1 MKNRVVPLPS
11 QSPTS
16 RTQKPGP
23 LRHGAEAFQALFENT
38 PLPMWIY
45 DLKTLTFVAV
55 NGAAIANYGY
65 SREEFL
71 QMQITEIRPPEDLPG
86 LFSNMEDLRAK
97 WVHSGQAR
105 HRLKDGTII
114 DVEFDSHILEVPGQ
128 DAAIVVARDITERKR
143 SEERLYLLSQIVER
157 SPEMIGLGDP
167 DGHITYVNRAFLK
180 AYGYSEE
187 EILGKHFSCTIS
199 PRNSAALMAEIVKG
213 EAKNL
218 EGEGW
223 QGECLRIR
231 RDGTEFPVLL
241 SRGQIKN
248 EEGRA
253 VGTFGVSRDITERK
267 REEEDIRRLAAIVES
282 SFDAIMSTTPEG
294 IVLTWNSGAER
305 IYGYTA
311 AEIIG
316 RNIGVVVPSERQDE
330 ISGVLEKVKQGE
342 KVEQFET
349 TAVKKDGK
357 VIHIL
362 LTASPIKDSAG
373 RIVGISDIVRDISD
387 DKRMEQMFR
396 QAQKMEAVGRLAGG
410 VAHDFNNL
418 LGVIIGY
425 TETLLDRIGHNA
437 ELRAQAEQIRKAADR
452 AAALTRQ
459 LLAFSRQQVLEPKIL
474 NLDTVVGEVEK
485 MLHRLIGEDIE
496 ILTLLNS
503 SPSSVRADQGQMEQ
517 VIMNLAVNARDAMP
531 HGGKLILETSNVDVD
546 EEYALSHRPFIAGP
560 YVLLTVSDTGIGMD
574 QETKSHLFEPFFTTK
589 ELGRGTGL
597 GLATVYGVVKQSGGY
612 IWAYSELGQGSVFK
626 IYLPRID
633 QAALKIRPS
642 SDPIRILRG
651 TETVLLVEDE
661 QSLRA
666 LTRDLLE
673 RSDYTVLEASSG
685 DHALEVVQRHG
696 GTIHLLLT
704 DVVMPG
710 MNGAS
715 LAANLAPLYPEMRV
729 LFMSGYTGSFTTQI
743 GLLGAGAKVL
753 QKPFSRDAL
762 LRKLREVLELPQE
775 SKAN

>member
-1 MKNRVVPLPS
+1 MKNRMVRPA
-11 QSPTS
+11 SPTASS
-16 RTQKPGP
+16 RNKKPAP
-23 LRHGAEAFQALFENT
+23 LHLGAEAFQSLFENT

-45 DLKTLTFVAV
+45 DLKTLEFIAV
-55 NGAAIANYGY
+55 NDAAVAHYGY

-71 QMQITEIRPPEDLPG
+71 HMRITEIRPPEELPS
-86 LFSNMEDLRAK
+86 LFSNMEHQRTE

-114 DVEFDSHILEVPGQ
+114 DVEYDSHTLEVPRQ
-128 DAAIVVARDITERKR
+128 DAVIVVARDITERKR

-167 DGHITYVNRAFLK
+167 DGHITYANRAFLK
-180 AYGYSEE
+180 ALGYSEE
-187 EILGKHFSCTIS
+187 EILGKHFSCTFS
-199 PRNSAALMAEIVKG
+199 PRNPAALMAEIVKG
-213 EAKNL
+213 ETKYL

-241 SRGQIKN
+241 SRGAIKTP
-248 EEGRA
+248 EGRA

-282 SFDAIMSTTPEG
+282 SFDAIMSTTLEG
-294 IVLTWNSGAER
+294 DVLTWNSGAER
-305 IYGYTA
+305 IYGYSA

-316 RNIGVVVPSERQDE
+316 RNIGIVVPAEQHEEVSVAL
-330 ISGVLEKVKQGE
+330 GKVKQGE
-342 KVEQFET
+342 KLEQFET
-349 TAVKKDGK
+349 TAVRKDGK

-362 LTASPIKDSAG
+362 LTASPIKDASG

-387 DKRMEQMFR
+387 GKRMEQMFR

-425 TETLLDRIGHNA
+425 TETLLDRIGHEA
-437 ELRAQAEQIRKAADR
+437 ELRGQAEQIGKAANR

-459 LLAFSRQQVLEPKIL
+459 LLAFSRQQVLEAKIL
-474 NLDTVVGEVEK
+474 NLDIVVAEVEK

-503 SPSSVRADQGQMEQ
+503 SPGSVKADQGQMEQ

-531 HGGKLILETSNVDVD
+531 HGGKLIIETSNVDAS
-546 EEYALSHRPFIAGP
+546 EEYAQSHQPFLAGK
-560 YVLLTVSDTGIGMD
+560 YILLTVSDTGIGMN

-612 IWAYSELGQGSVFK
+612 IWAYSEPGQGSVFK
-626 IYLPRID
+626 IYLPRVD

-642 SDPIRILRG
+642 GESVQLLRG

-673 RSDYTVLEASSG
+673 RSDYQVLEASSG
-685 DHALEVVQRHG
+685 DHALEVAERHG
-696 GTIHLLLT
+696 GPIHLLLT

-710 MNGAS
+710 MNGAA
-715 LAANLAPLYPEMRV
+715 LAANLAPLHPEMKV
-729 LFMSGYTGSFTTQI
+729 LFMSGYTGGFATQI
-743 GLLGAGAKVL
+743 GLLAAGAKVL

-762 LRKLREVLELPQE
+762 LRKLREVLEVTEVPK
-775 SKAN
+775 SN

>member
-1 MKNRVVPLPS
+1 
-11 QSPTS
+11 
-16 RTQKPGP
+16 
-23 LRHGAEAFQALFENT
+23 
-38 PLPMWIY
+38 MWIY
-45 DLKTLTFVAV
+45 SLKTLEFIAV
-55 NGAAIANYGY
+55 NDAAVAHYGY

-71 QMQITEIRPPEDLPG
+71 RMQITEIRPPEELPR
-86 LFSNMEDLRAK
+86 LFSNMEHQRTE

-105 HRLKDGTII
+105 HRLKNGTII
-114 DVEFDSHILEVPGQ
+114 DVEYDSHTLEVPRQ
-128 DAAIVVARDITERKR
+128 DAVIVVARDITERKR

-167 DGHITYVNRAFLK
+167 DGHITYANRAFLK
-180 AYGYSEE
+180 AFGYSEE
-187 EILGKHFSCTIS
+187 EILGKHFSCTFS
-199 PRNSAALMAEIVKG
+199 PTNPAALMAEIAKG
-213 EAKNL
+213 ETKYL
-218 EGEGW
+218 EGDGW

-231 RDGTEFPVLL
+231 RDGKEFPVLL
-241 SRGQIKN
+241 SRGAIRN
-248 EEGRA
+248 LEGRA

-282 SFDAIMSTTPEG
+282 SFDAIMSTTLEG
-294 IVLTWNSGAER
+294 SVLTWNSGAER
-305 IYGYTA
+305 IYGYSA

-316 RNIGVVVPSERQDE
+316 RNIGIVVPAEQHDE
-330 ISGVLEKVKQGE
+330 VSGVLGKVKQGE
-342 KVEQFET
+342 KLEQFET
-349 TAVKKDGK
+349 TAVRKDGK

-362 LTASPIKDSAG
+362 LTASPIKDASG

-425 TETLLDRIGHNA
+425 TETLLDRIGHDA
-437 ELRAQAEQIRKAADR
+437 ELRGQAEQIGKAANR

-474 NLDTVVGEVEK
+474 NLDIVVAEVEK

-503 SPSSVRADQGQMEQ
+503 SPGSVKADQGQMEQ

-531 HGGKLILETSNVDVD
+531 QGGKLIIETSNVEAG
-546 EEYALSHRPFIAGP
+546 EEYAQSHQPFLAGW
-560 YVLLTVSDTGIGMD
+560 YILLTVSDTGTGMD

-612 IWAYSELGQGSVFK
+612 IWAYSEPGHGSVFK
-626 IYLPRID
+626 IYLPRVD
-633 QAALKIRPS
+633 QAALKIRAS
-642 SDPIRILRG
+642 GESVQLLRG

-673 RSDYTVLEASSG
+673 RSDYKVLEASSG
-685 DHALEVVQRHG
+685 DHALEVAERHG
-696 GTIHLLLT
+696 GPIHLLLT

-710 MNGAS
+710 MNGAA
-715 LAANLAPLYPEMRV
+715 LAANLAPLHPEMKV
-729 LFMSGYTGSFTTQI
+729 LFMSGYTGGFATQI
-743 GLLGAGAKVL
+743 GLLGAGATVL

-762 LRKLREVLELPQE
+762 LRKLREVLEEAEVP
-775 SKAN
+775 KTN

>member
-1 MKNRVVPLPS
+1 
-11 QSPTS
+11 
-16 RTQKPGP
+16 
-23 LRHGAEAFQALFENT
+23 
-38 PLPMWIY
+38 
-45 DLKTLTFVAV
+45 
-55 NGAAIANYGY
+55 
-65 SREEFL
+65 
-71 QMQITEIRPPEDLPG
+71 
-86 LFSNMEDLRAK
+86 
-97 WVHSGQAR
+97 
-105 HRLKDGTII
+105 
-114 DVEFDSHILEVPGQ
+114 
-128 DAAIVVARDITERKR
+128 
-143 SEERLYLLSQIVER
+143 
-157 SPEMIGLGDP
+157 
-167 DGHITYVNRAFLK
+167 
-180 AYGYSEE
+180 
-187 EILGKHFSCTIS
+187 
-199 PRNSAALMAEIVKG
+199 
-213 EAKNL
+213 
-218 EGEGW
+218 
-223 QGECLRIR
+223 
-231 RDGTEFPVLL
+231 
-241 SRGQIKN
+241 
-248 EEGRA
+248 
-253 VGTFGVSRDITERK
+253 
-267 REEEDIRRLAAIVES
+267 
-282 SFDAIMSTTPEG
+282 
-294 IVLTWNSGAER
+294 
-305 IYGYTA
+305 
-311 AEIIG
+311 
-316 RNIGVVVPSERQDE
+316 
-330 ISGVLEKVKQGE
+330 
-342 KVEQFET
+342 
-349 TAVKKDGK
+349 
-357 VIHIL
+357 
-362 LTASPIKDSAG
+362 
-373 RIVGISDIVRDISD
+373 
-387 DKRMEQMFR
+387 MEQMFR

-503 SPSSVRADQGQMEQ
+503 SPSSVRADQGQIEQ

-531 HGGKLILETSNVDVD
+531 HGGKLVVETSNVDVA

-612 IWAYSELGQGSVFK
+612 IWAYSEPGQGSVFK

-633 QAALKIRPS
+633 QAALKIRS
-642 SDPIRILRG
+642 SGDPIQILRG

-673 RSDYTVLEASSG
+673 HSDYTVLEASSG
-685 DHALEVVQRHG
+685 DHALEVAQRHG
-696 GTIHLLLT
+696 GPIHLLLT

-710 MNGAS
+710 MNGAA
-715 LAANLAPLYPEMRV
+715 LAANLAPLYPEMKV
-729 LFMSGYTGSFTTQI
+729 LFMSGYTGSFATQI

-775 SKAN
+775 SRSN

>member
-1 MKNRVVPLPS
+1 MKNRMARPASQTASSRNKKPAPLH
-11 QSPTS
+11 
-16 RTQKPGP
+16 
-23 LRHGAEAFQALFENT
+23 LGAEAFQSLFENT

-45 DLKTLTFVAV
+45 DLKTLEFIAV
-55 NGAAIANYGY
+55 NDAAVAHYGY

-71 QMQITEIRPPEDLPG
+71 HMKITEIRPPEELPR
-86 LFSNMEDLRAK
+86 LFSNMEHQRTE

-105 HRLKDGTII
+105 HLLKDGTII
-114 DVEFDSHILEVPGQ
+114 DVEYDSHTLEVPRQ
-128 DAAIVVARDITERKR
+128 DAVIVVARDITERKR

-167 DGHITYVNRAFLK
+167 DGHITYANRAFLK
-180 AYGYSEE
+180 ALGYSEE
-187 EILGKHFSCTIS
+187 EILGKHFSCTFS
-199 PRNSAALMAEIVKG
+199 PRNPAALMAEIVKG
-213 EAKNL
+213 ETKYL

-241 SRGQIKN
+241 SRGAIKN
-248 EEGRA
+248 VEGRT
-253 VGTFGVSRDITERK
+253 VGTFGVSRDITERR

-282 SFDAIMSTTPEG
+282 SFDAIMSTTLEG
-294 IVLTWNSGAER
+294 AVLTWNSGAER
-305 IYGYTA
+305 IYGYSA

-316 RNIGVVVPSERQDE
+316 RNIGIVVPADQHDE
-330 ISGVLEKVKQGE
+330 VSGALGKVKRGE
-342 KVEQFET
+342 KLEQFET
-349 TAVKKDGK
+349 TAVRKDGK

-362 LTASPIKDSAG
+362 LTASPIKDASG

-425 TETLLDRIGHNA
+425 TETLLDRIGHDA
-437 ELRAQAEQIRKAADR
+437 ELRGQAEQIGKAANR

-474 NLDTVVGEVEK
+474 NLDTVVAEVEK

-496 ILTLLNS
+496 ISTLLNS
-503 SPSSVRADQGQMEQ
+503 SPGSVKADQGQMEQ

-531 HGGKLILETSNVDVD
+531 QGGKLIIETSNVDVG
-546 EEYALSHRPFIAGP
+546 EEYAQSHQPFLAGP

-626 IYLPRID
+626 IYLPRVD

-642 SDPIRILRG
+642 GESVQLLRG

-673 RSDYTVLEASSG
+673 RSDYQVLEASSG
-685 DHALEVVQRHG
+685 DHALEVAERHG
-696 GTIHLLLT
+696 GPIHLLLT

-710 MNGAS
+710 MNGAA
-715 LAANLAPLYPEMRV
+715 LAANLAPLHPEMKV
-729 LFMSGYTGSFTTQI
+729 LFMSGYTGGFATQI

-762 LRKLREVLELPQE
+762 LRKLREVLEVTAVAE
-775 SKAN
+775 SN

>member
-1 MKNRVVPLPS
+1 M
-11 QSPTS
+11 
-16 RTQKPGP
+16 
-23 LRHGAEAFQALFENT
+23 RHGAEAFQALFENT

-45 DLKTLTFVAV
+45 DLKTLNFVAV
-55 NGAAIANYGY
+55 NDAAIAHYGY

-71 QMQITEIRPPEDLPG
+71 QMQITEIRPPEDLP
-86 LFSNMEDLRAK
+86 LLYANMEDLRTK

-105 HRLKDGTII
+105 HRLKDGTTI
-114 DVEFDSHILEVPGQ
+114 DVEFDSHILEVPGE
-128 DAAIVVARDITERKR
+128 DAVIVVARDITGRKR
-143 SEERLYLLSQIVER
+143 ADERLYLLSQIVER

-167 DGHITYVNRAFLK
+167 NGHVTYVNRAFLK

-199 PRNSAALMAEIVKG
+199 PRNSAALMTEILKG
-213 EAKNL
+213 EAKDL

-223 QGECLRIR
+223 QGECIRIR
-231 RDGTEFPVLL
+231 QDGTEFPVLL

-248 EEGRA
+248 PEGRV

-282 SFDAIMSTTPEG
+282 SFDAIMSTTLEG

-305 IYGYTA
+305 IYGYSA

-316 RNIGVVVPSERQDE
+316 RNIGIVVPTDRQDE
-330 ISGVLEKVKQGE
+330 LADVLGRLRRGE
-342 KVEQFET
+342 KLEQFET
-349 TAVKKDGK
+349 TAVRKDGK
-357 VIHIL
+357 VIDIL
-362 LTASPIKDSAG
+362 LTASPIKDASG
-373 RIVGISDIVRDISD
+373 RIAGISDIVRDISD

-474 NLDTVVGEVEK
+474 NLDAVVGEVEK

-496 ILTLLNS
+496 ILTLLDS

-531 HGGKLILETSNVDVD
+531 HGGKLIIETSIVNVG

-574 QETKSHLFEPFFTTK
+574 QDTKSHLFEPFFTTK

-612 IWAYSELGQGSVFK
+612 IWAYSEPGQGSVFK

-642 SDPIRILRG
+642 GDPIQILRG

-685 DHALEVVQRHG
+685 DHALEVAQRYG
-696 GTIHLLLT
+696 GPIHLLLT

-710 MNGAS
+710 MNGAA
-715 LAANLAPLYPEMRV
+715 LAANLAPLHPEMKV
-729 LFMSGYTGSFTTQI
+729 LFMSGYTGSFATQI
-743 GLLGAGAKVL
+743 GLLGAGATVF

-775 SKAN
+775 SRTN

>member
-1 MKNRVVPLPS
+1 MKNRVAPPPS
-11 QSPTS
+11 PKRSP
-16 RTQKPGP
+16 RKKKPGS
-23 LRHGAEAFQALFENT
+23 LFHGAEAFQSLFEKT
-38 PLPMWIY
+38 PIPMWIFS
-45 DLKTLTFVAV
+45 LKTLKFLDA
-55 NGAAIANYGY
+55 NGAAIAHYGY

-71 QMQITEIRPPEDLPG
+71 QMEITEIRPPEDLPRLLG
-86 LFSNMEDLRAK
+86 SMDDLRTR

-114 DVEFDSHILEVPGQ
+114 DVEFDAHILEIPGQ
-128 DAAIVVARDITERKR
+128 DAVIVVARDVTERKR

-157 SPEMIGLGDP
+157 SLELIAFGDP
-167 DGHITYVNRAFLK
+167 DGHITYANRAFLR
-180 AYGYSEE
+180 AFGYSEE
-187 EILGKHFSCTIS
+187 QLLGRHFSCTIS
-199 PRNSAALMAEIVKG
+199 PRNPAALLAEIAEGQTKY
-213 EAKNL
+213 L
-218 EGEGW
+218 EGDGW

-248 EEGRA
+248 PEGRA
-253 VGTFGVSRDITERK
+253 VGTFGISRDITGRK
-267 REEEDIRRLAAIVES
+267 REEEDTRRLAAIVES
-282 SFDAIMSTTPEG
+282 SFDAIMSSTLDG
-294 IVLTWNSGAER
+294 VVLTWNSGAER
-305 IYGYTA
+305 IYGYSA
-311 AEIIG
+311 AEIVGRHIG
-316 RNIGVVVPSERQDE
+316 IVVPPDRKDELSE
-330 ISGVLEKVKQGE
+330 VLEKVKRGE
-342 KVEQFET
+342 KLEQFET
-349 TAVKKDGK
+349 TAVRKDGR

-362 LTASPIKDSAG
+362 LTASPIKDAAG

-425 TETLLDRIGHNA
+425 TETLLDRIGHDP
-437 ELRAQAEQIRKAADR
+437 ELRAQAEQIGKAADR

-474 NLDTVVGEVEK
+474 NLDTVVGEMEK

-503 SPSSVRADQGQMEQ
+503 SPSSVRTDQGQMEQ

-531 HGGKLILETSNVDVD
+531 HGGKLIIETSNVDVG
-546 EEYALSHRPFIAGP
+546 EEYALSHRPFLAGP
-560 YVLLTVSDTGIGMD
+560 YVLLTVSDTGVGMN
-574 QETKSHLFEPFFTTK
+574 QEVKAHLFEPFFTTK

-612 IWAYSELGQGSVFK
+612 IWAYSEPGQGSAFK
-626 IYLPRID
+626 IYLPRVD
-633 QAALKIRPS
+633 RAALKVRLDGEPL
-642 SDPIRILRG
+642 RILRG
-651 TETVLLVEDE
+651 SETVLLVEDE

-673 RSDYTVLEASSG
+673 RSEYSVLEASSG
-685 DHALEVVQRHG
+685 AHALEIAQQHSG
-696 GTIHLLLT
+696 PIHLLLT

-710 MNGAS
+710 MNGAA
-715 LAANLAPLYPEMRV
+715 LAANLAPLHPDMKV
-729 LFMSGYTGSFTTQI
+729 LFMSGYTGSFATQT
-743 GLLGAGAKVL
+743 GLLGEGARVL

-762 LRKLREVLELPQE
+762 LRKVREVLELPQE
-775 SKAN
+775 AKLD

>member
-1 MKNRVVPLPS
+1 
-11 QSPTS
+11 
-16 RTQKPGP
+16 
-23 LRHGAEAFQALFENT
+23 
-38 PLPMWIY
+38 MWIY
-45 DLKTLTFVAV
+45 SLKTLEFIAV
-55 NGAAIANYGY
+55 NDAAVAHYGY

-71 QMQITEIRPPEDLPG
+71 RMQITEIRPPEELPR
-86 LFSNMEDLRAK
+86 LFSNMEHQRTE

-105 HRLKDGTII
+105 HRLKNGTII
-114 DVEFDSHILEVPGQ
+114 DVEYDSHTLEVPRQ
-128 DAAIVVARDITERKR
+128 DAVIVVARDITERKR

-167 DGHITYVNRAFLK
+167 DGHITYANRAFLK
-180 AYGYSEE
+180 AFGYSEE
-187 EILGKHFSCTIS
+187 EILGKHFSCTFS
-199 PRNSAALMAEIVKG
+199 PTNPAALMAEVAKG
-213 EAKNL
+213 ETKYL
-218 EGEGW
+218 EGDGW

-231 RDGTEFPVLL
+231 RDGKEFPVLL
-241 SRGQIKN
+241 SRGAIRN
-248 EEGRA
+248 LEGRA

-282 SFDAIMSTTPEG
+282 SFDAIMSTTLEG
-294 IVLTWNSGAER
+294 SVLTWNSGAER
-305 IYGYTA
+305 IYGYSA

-316 RNIGVVVPSERQDE
+316 RNIGIVVPAEQHDE
-330 ISGVLEKVKQGE
+330 VSGVLGKVKQGE
-342 KVEQFET
+342 KLEQFET
-349 TAVKKDGK
+349 TAVRKDGK

-362 LTASPIKDSAG
+362 LTASPIKDASG

-425 TETLLDRIGHNA
+425 TETLLDRIGHDA
-437 ELRAQAEQIRKAADR
+437 ELRGQAEQIGKAANR

-474 NLDTVVGEVEK
+474 NLDIVVAEVEK

-503 SPSSVRADQGQMEQ
+503 SPGSVKADQGQMEQ

-531 HGGKLILETSNVDVD
+531 QGGKLIIETSNVEAG
-546 EEYALSHRPFIAGP
+546 EEYAQSHQPFLAGW
-560 YVLLTVSDTGIGMD
+560 YILLTVSDTGTGMD

-612 IWAYSELGQGSVFK
+612 IWAYSEPGHGSVFK
-626 IYLPRID
+626 IYLPRVD
-633 QAALKIRPS
+633 QAALKIRAS
-642 SDPIRILRG
+642 GESVQLLRG

-673 RSDYTVLEASSG
+673 RSDYKVLEASSG
-685 DHALEVVQRHG
+685 DHALEVAERHG
-696 GTIHLLLT
+696 GPIHLLLT

-710 MNGAS
+710 MNGAA
-715 LAANLAPLYPEMRV
+715 LAANLAPLHPEMKV
-729 LFMSGYTGSFTTQI
+729 LFMSGYTGGFATQI
-743 GLLGAGAKVL
+743 GLLGAGATVL

-762 LRKLREVLELPQE
+762 LRKLREVLEEAEVP
-775 SKAN
+775 KTN

>member
-1 MKNRVVPLPS
+1 MKNRMARPAPPS
-11 QSPTS
+11 ASS
-16 RTQKPGP
+16 RNKKPAP
-23 LRHGAEAFQALFENT
+23 LRLGAEAFQSLFENT

-45 DLKTLTFVAV
+45 SLKTLEFIAV
-55 NGAAIANYGY
+55 NDAAVAHYGY

-71 QMQITEIRPPEDLPG
+71 RMQITEIRPPEELPR
-86 LFSNMEDLRAK
+86 LFSNMEHQRTE

-105 HRLKDGTII
+105 HRLKNGTII
-114 DVEFDSHILEVPGQ
+114 DVEYDSHTLEVPRQ
-128 DAAIVVARDITERKR
+128 DAVIVVARDITERKR

-167 DGHITYVNRAFLK
+167 DGHITYANRAFLK
-180 AYGYSEE
+180 AFGYSEE
-187 EILGKHFSCTIS
+187 EILGKHFSCTFS
-199 PRNSAALMAEIVKG
+199 PTNPAALMAEIAKG
-213 EAKNL
+213 ETKYL
-218 EGEGW
+218 EGDGW

-231 RDGTEFPVLL
+231 RDGKEFPVLL
-241 SRGQIKN
+241 SRGAIRN
-248 EEGRA
+248 LEGRA

-282 SFDAIMSTTPEG
+282 SFDAIMSTTLEG
-294 IVLTWNSGAER
+294 SVLTWNSGAER
-305 IYGYTA
+305 IYGYSA

-316 RNIGVVVPSERQDE
+316 RNIGIVVPAEQHDE
-330 ISGVLEKVKQGE
+330 VSGVLGKVKQGE
-342 KVEQFET
+342 KLEQFET
-349 TAVKKDGK
+349 TAVRKDGK

-362 LTASPIKDSAG
+362 LTASPIKDASG

-425 TETLLDRIGHNA
+425 TETLLDRIGHDA
-437 ELRAQAEQIRKAADR
+437 ELRGQAEQIGKAANR

-474 NLDTVVGEVEK
+474 NLDIVVAEVEK

-503 SPSSVRADQGQMEQ
+503 SPGSVKADQGQMEQ

-531 HGGKLILETSNVDVD
+531 QGGKLIIETSNVEAG
-546 EEYALSHRPFIAGP
+546 EEYAQSHQPFLAGW
-560 YVLLTVSDTGIGMD
+560 YILLTVSDTGTGMD

-612 IWAYSELGQGSVFK
+612 IWAYSEPGHGSVFK
-626 IYLPRID
+626 IYLPRVD
-633 QAALKIRPS
+633 QAALKIRAS
-642 SDPIRILRG
+642 GESVQLLRG

-673 RSDYTVLEASSG
+673 RSDYKVLEASSG
-685 DHALEVVQRHG
+685 DHALEVAERHG
-696 GTIHLLLT
+696 GPIHLLLT

-710 MNGAS
+710 MNGAA
-715 LAANLAPLYPEMRV
+715 LAANLAPLHPEMKV
-729 LFMSGYTGSFTTQI
+729 LFMSGYTGGFATQI
-743 GLLGAGAKVL
+743 GLLGAGATVL

-762 LRKLREVLELPQE
+762 LRKLREVLEEAEVP
-775 SKAN
+775 KTN